1 MSAETR
7 RPSFLD
13 VVNLRD
19 AREFSYKGL
28 HVEAIDYVC
37 LFRTEH
43 LTVKAYFFD
52 HGSNGEMIVPH
63 THRYSFDTRIVTG
76 QLTENRF
83 AIINWGEFNTDRY
96 EWRTPIDGGEG
107 MRLVGPDSI
116 RCFSRK
122 TYTAGHGYYNRAHAD
137 IHALSDVQPG
147 TIAILTQFQDVG
159 SPVTLAWSPEKPV
172 ERPYVHMERHD
183 ISARLEQLQAAMERE
198 AACEPMIS
206 PTW

>member
-1 MSAETR
+1 MSGETR
-7 RPSFLD
+7 RPHFID
-13 VVNLRD
+13 AVNIEH
-19 AREFSYKGL
+19 AQEFSYKGL

-37 LFRTEH
+37 LFRSEH

-76 QLTENRF
+76 QLTENRY
-83 AIINWGEFNTDRY
+83 AVINWGEYNTGKWV
-96 EWRTPIDGGEG
+96 WRTPIDGGTG
-107 MRLVGPDSI
+107 MSPAGLDSI

-122 TYTAGHGYYNRAHAD
+122 TYEAGGNYHNRAHID

-159 SPVTLAWSPEKPV
+159 ASETLAWSPEAPV
-172 ERPYVHMERHD
+172 ERPYIRMDRAD
-183 ISARLEQLQAAMERE
+183 IEYRLHQLQGAMRRE
-198 AACEPMIS
+198 ASCQK
-206 PTW
+206 